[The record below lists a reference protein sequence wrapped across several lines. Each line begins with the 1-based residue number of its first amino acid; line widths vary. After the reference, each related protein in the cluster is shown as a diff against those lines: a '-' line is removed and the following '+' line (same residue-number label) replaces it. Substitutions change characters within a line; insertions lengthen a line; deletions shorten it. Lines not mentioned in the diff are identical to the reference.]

1 MKEDFSRLIS
11 FHPVND
17 LMHNTT
23 VVILL
28 IVNFKS
34 CLDVS
39 KRAANQT
46 TNMWTNDILNVPSTG
61 LKMSVLLEYFVIV
74 DIAVTHSQEIT

>member
-23 VVILL
+23 VAILL
-28 IVNFKS
+28 IINFKR
-34 CLDVS
+34 CLDFS
-39 KRAANQT
+39 KIAAIRT
-46 TNMWTNDILNVPSTG
+46 TNMCANDICA
-61 LKMSVLLEYFVIV
+61 EYWCKDDCSIG
-74 DIAVTHSQEIT
+74 ALA